1 MRYNK
6 INYLCS
12 RCQRCMALAVDRK
25 LQNPLLDHHLDGYSY
40 KNFLRSP
47 FFCVSRFQLRSH
59 HTHTVLLSLILC
71 FFSHQKM
78 NILIVHQSIVDTC
91 SSVATLM
98 TALIDVDGTRLS
110 RDSAYDQLVCRIWLT
125 RALLWNSM
133 ITSTYGILLT
143 AVERYAAVIYP
154 VWYNVCVAYSYFRR
168 FFLQLR
174 DLFPFLLLRTLCA
187 ERM

>member
-1 MRYNK
+1 MDIHIK
-6 INYLCS
+6 TFFDPHFSVFHAFNYD
-12 RCQRCMALAVDRK
+12 RIIPIQFYLA
-25 LQNPLLDHHLDGYSY
+25 SY
-40 KNFLRSP
+40 
-47 FFCVSRFQLRSH
+47 CV
-59 HTHTVLLSLILC
+59 